1 MSTQLLLGNDAI
13 ALGLVQNGCQLVTA
27 YPGTP
32 SSEILAGVVKFRKKL
47 NLEIYTEW
55 SASEK
60 VAFEVAL
67 AASWS
72 GLRSATAMKQVGL
85 NVAADPMFSA
95 AYTGVVGGFVIIA
108 CDDPGPLS
116 SQTEQDSRLLGLTAK
131 VPVFDPST
139 PAEAL
144 AMVQAALELSER
156 HRLPVILR
164 PTTRVCHALQTV
176 DVKEAAAGTWL
187 PTGQPGFK
195 KDPQRWAA
203 TPGYRLKLH
212 VELNAKL
219 QAIEAEFEKSP
230 LNSISN
236 LQSSNTEME
245 NWRIGI
251 IASGVAYQ
259 TALQALADLGA
270 SVPVLKIGT
279 PFPLPRQRVMDFV
292 ARCERVLVIEE
303 PDACIELQIPD
314 RTRVSGRLDGTVPN
328 AGELS
333 PEVVM
338 AILTE
343 ALKGIG
349 VSVSPP
355 PDDEALNG
363 IIQSLKI
370 APRRPRLCPGCSHRS
385 AMYTMKRVFGPNA
398 IYPGDIGCYSLGT
411 NLRAVDTF
419 VDMGAAVTMATG
431 FYQAARFTGD
441 KRPIVALIGDST
453 FLHSGI
459 TPLVNAV
466 HTGARFVLLIL
477 DNHTTAMTGAQPT
490 LANDYTADGGIAAII
505 PIPNIVS
512 ACGVKFVRVADPY
525 DHGPFAAL
533 LKEAHAF
540 AQSSEGGVAVIIADR
555 PCVLYDRT
563 PLAADPLPVVI
574 TEDCDGCR
582 YCVEAFE
589 CPAIILRADKSRVD
603 IDYRICVDCGQC
615 IDACYKGFIV
625 PKMTVVSNEQSDIAD
640 DSV

>member
-1 MSTQLLLGNDAI
+1 MSAQLLLGNDAI

-32 SSEILAGVVKFRKKL
+32 SSEILSGVVKFSQKL
-47 NLEIYTEW
+47 NRDIYTEW
-55 SASEK
+55 SVSEK

-67 AASWS
+67 AASLS

-95 AYTGVVGGFVIIA
+95 AYMGVVGGFVIIP

-116 SQTEQDSRLLGLTAK
+116 SQTEQDSRLLGMAAK

-144 AMVQAALELSER
+144 TMVRAALELSER

-176 DVKEAAAGTWL
+176 EVDEAAAPTRL
-187 PTGQPGFK
+187 PKSQLGFK
-195 KDPQRWAA
+195 KEPQRWAA
-203 TPGYRLKLH
+203 TPGLRLKLH
-212 VELNAKL
+212 FELNAKL
-219 QAIEAEFEKSP
+219 QAIETEFEQSP
-230 LNSISN
+230 LNYFAN
-236 LQSSNTEME
+236 LPAGGTPGDG
-245 NWRIGI
+245 WPLGI

-259 TALQALADLGA
+259 TAAQALAELGA
-270 SVPVLKIGT
+270 SVPMLKIGT

-292 ARCERVLVIEE
+292 RCCQRVLVIEE

-314 RTRVSGRLDGTVPN
+314 RTHVSGRMDGTVPN

-333 PEVVM
+333 PEVVT
-338 AILTE
+338 AFLAE
-343 ALKGIG
+343 ALEGIG
-349 VSVSPP
+349 VSVAPP
-355 PDDEALNG
+355 PDDEGLNSL
-363 IIQSLKI
+363 IQSLKI

-385 AMYTMKRVFGPNA
+385 TMFTMKRVFGPNA

-411 NLRAVDTF
+411 NLRAIDTF
-419 VDMGAAVTMATG
+419 VDMGAAVTLATG

-453 FLHSGI
+453 FLHSGLA
-459 TPLVNAV
+459 PLINAV

-490 LANDYTADGGIAAII
+490 PANDYTASGDIAAKISI
-505 PIPNIVS
+505 RSIVE
-512 ACGVKFVRVADPY
+512 AIGVKFVRLADPY
-525 DHGPFAAL
+525 AHEPFAAL
-533 LKEAHAF
+533 LKEAHSF
-540 AQSSEGGVAVIIADR
+540 AQSPEGGLAVIIADR

-563 PLAADPLPVVI
+563 PVDAAPLPVVI

-589 CPAIILRADKSRVD
+589 CPALVLRADKSRVD
-603 IDYRICVDCGQC
+603 VDYRLCIDCGQC

-625 PKMTVVSNEQSDIAD
+625 PRLTAAGDQQPDRANALV
-640 DSV
+640 